1 MIQGIK
7 LKMNNGVMSCLCSI
21 SPEQEPTIF
30 EQFQNNSYSCI
41 FQQEVLMEL
50 MKQLHDQ
57 PQGFTI
63 VIDVIND
70 LQLTELT
77 KDFNHLKAK
86 LGELTRREREILGL
100 VRKNLSV
107 KQIAETLCI
116 SNETVKTHR
125 KNILLRTGCKGFE
138 EIKEMI
144 QQVENYEFLFT

>member
-7 LKMNNGVMSCLCSI
+7 LKMNHGLMSCLCSI
-21 SPEQEPTIF
+21 SSELEPGIF
-30 EQFQNNSYSCI
+30 EQSPNNAYSFI
-41 FQQEVLMEL
+41 FQQEILAEL

-77 KDFNHLKAK
+77 KEFNHLKLK
-86 LGELTRREREILGL
+86 LKELTRREREVLDL

-116 SNETVKTHR
+116 SNETVKSHR

-138 EIKEMI
+138 EIKQMLR
-144 QQVENYEFLFT
+144 QVENYEFLFT

>member
-7 LKMNNGVMSCLCSI
+7 LKMNNGLMSCLCSI
-21 SPEQEPTIF
+21 SSELEPGIF
-30 EQFQNNSYSCI
+30 EQSQNNSYSFI
-41 FQQEVLMEL
+41 FQQEILAEL

-77 KDFNHLKAK
+77 REFNHLKSK
-86 LGELTRREREILGL
+86 LKELTRREREVLDL

-107 KQIAETLCI
+107 KQIAETLFI
-116 SNETVKTHR
+116 SNETVKSHR
-125 KNILLRTGCKGFE
+125 KNILLRTGCKGFD
-138 EIKEMI
+138 EIRQML

>member
-7 LKMNNGVMSCLCSI
+7 LKMNNGLMSCLCSI
-21 SPEQEPTIF
+21 SSELEPDIF
-30 EQFQNNSYSCI
+30 EQSKNNSYSFI
-41 FQQEVLMEL
+41 FQQEILAEL

-77 KDFNHLKAK
+77 REFNHLSSK
-86 LGELTRREREILGL
+86 LKKLTRREREVLDL

-107 KQIAETLCI
+107 KQIAETLYI

-125 KNILLRTGCKGFE
+125 KNILLRTGCAGFD
-138 EIKEMI
+138 EIKQML